1 MKGLFLMDLVAFKC
15 NAFFVQ
21 GGSIAKKSKE
31 RHLEKKEGRNG
42 SFTTASG
49 EHRVFTSQCRSVLKG
64 ASHFCSPCRIIMLV
78 IIITVISS
86 SLYARLFISFSFPR
100 CYGNKSSSFGGS

>member
-64 ASHFCSPCRIIMLV
+64 ASHFCSPCRKALTYSRCEDHHASHNHYCHFIIFVRSSFYLLLL
-78 IIITVISS
+78 S
-86 SLYARLFISFSFPR
+86 SLLR
-100 CYGNKSSSFGGS
+100 